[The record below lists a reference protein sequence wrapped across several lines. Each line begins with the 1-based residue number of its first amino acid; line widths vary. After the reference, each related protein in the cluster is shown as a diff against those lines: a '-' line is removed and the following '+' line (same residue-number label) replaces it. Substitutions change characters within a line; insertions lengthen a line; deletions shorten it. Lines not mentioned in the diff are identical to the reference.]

1 MFDLFFSVDD
11 SSDSDSEIAIT
22 TRSTAEFNRAGTLVH
37 QLFLFLFYIYVCL
50 YLFIYLF
57 IRCTLDF
64 THKIFVLVNN
74 LVEKGL
80 F

>member
-11 SSDSDSEIAIT
+11 TSDSDSEIVIT
-22 TRSTAEFNRAGTLVH
+22 TRSTAEFNRADTLVH
-37 QLFLFLFYIYVCL
+37 KLFLFFFLNMYVCL
-50 YLFIYLF
+50 YLF